1 MDKNIEKRISSEVT
15 RLQNALANC
24 SEDRKATVDGLIR
37 RAAFMRVKLEDLEED
52 IKINGVVEMFTQN
65 AEKAPPYERKR
76 PAVEIYL
83 NLSKNY
89 QTAVKQLNDLLPK
102 ESQIESEDEFEGFV
116 NGRD

>member
-1 MDKNIEKRISSEVT
+1 MENNIEKRIAAEVK

-24 SEDRKATVDGLIR
+24 SEDRKATIDGLIKR
-37 RAAFMRVKLEDLEED
+37 SAFMRVKLEDLEDD
-52 IKINGVVEMFTQN
+52 IKVNGMVEMFTQS
-65 AEKAPPYERKR
+65 EKAPPYERKR
-76 PAVEIYL
+76 PTVEVYL

-102 ESQIESEDEFEGFV
+102 DAQIEQEDEFEGFV

>member
-1 MDKNIEKRISSEVT
+1 
-15 RLQNALANC
+15 
-24 SEDRKATVDGLIR
+24 
-37 RAAFMRVKLEDLEED
+37 
-52 IKINGVVEMFTQN
+52 
-65 AEKAPPYERKR
+65 
-76 PAVEIYL
+76 VEIYL